1 MGKAQKQR
9 ANRIAKQIKNNKE
22 NEDFQQMIAA
32 MQDDK
37 PYQIKKGNS
46 YLFNG
51 ASLKGSHWKAMF
63 LKPKTEGDEK

>member
-9 ANRIAKQIKNNKE
+9 TNRIAKQIKNNKDK
-22 NEDFQQMIAA
+22 EDFQQMIAA

-37 PYQIKKGNS
+37 PYQIKKGNG

-51 ASLKGSHWKAMF
+51 ASFKGSYWKAMF
-63 LKPKTEGDEK
+63 LKPKIEKDE

>member
-9 ANRIAKQIKNNKE
+9 TNRIAKQIKNNKDK
-22 NEDFQQMIAA
+22 EDFQQMIAA

-37 PYQIKKGNS
+37 SYQIKKGNG

-63 LKPKTEGDEK
+63 LKPKTEGDE

>member
-32 MQDDK
+32 MEDGRI
-37 PYQIKKGNS
+37 YSLKKGNTKLFEGHS
-46 YLFNG
+46 YPG
-51 ASLKGSHWKAMF
+51 AYWKAMF
-63 LKPKTEGDEK
+63 LKPKTEE